1 MSTEERE
8 STVELTFEVRDDRA
22 FFVAASEALSCRV
35 VGEEAIHRRDGDY
48 LEYFTVEAPA
58 DEALAFARSRPDVE
72 HARVVRSDEGEC
84 LLELVLDGAGCVAGT
99 LANTHALVSEA
110 YAEDGVGIVVAEA
123 PEHADERAIV
133 EELRDHHEATS
144 LLSKRHREERGL
156 GPVTGWSGA
165 ERYLSRLTAKQR
177 DAVRAAVRGG
187 YLAWPRRSTAS
198 ECAEALGVSQP
209 TFSQHLYRGLEILLA
224 ALFEEAADE
233 PDQVSAGP

>member
-1 MSTEERE
+1 MDTEERA
-8 STVELTFEVRDDRA
+8 STVELTFEVRDDRS

-48 LEYFTVEAPA
+48 LEYLTVEAPA
-58 DEALAFARSRPDVE
+58 DETLTFARSWSGAE
-72 HARVVRSDEGEC
+72 HARVVRADDGEC
-84 LLELVLDGAGCVAGT
+84 ILELVLDGAGCVVGT

-123 PEHADERAIV
+123 PEHADARAIV

-144 LLSKRHREERGL
+144 LLSKRHRDEAGL
-156 GPVTGWSGA
+156 SPVTSRSGA
-165 ERYLSRLTAKQR
+165 ERYLSKLTTKQR
-177 DAVRAAVRGG
+177 DAVRAAVRCG

-209 TFSQHLYRGLEILLA
+209 TFSQHLYRGLEILLT
-224 ALFEEAADE
+224 ALFEEVADE
-233 PDQVSAGP
+233 TDQVPAEP